1 MTNPHIN
8 LMYVSTGGSIRQRAF
23 LNDAGFDLEVAEE
36 TTLRPL
42 GDGVFAPTDVPCGV
56 KLALPGG
63 TAGLIVGRSSAVRN
77 GIIVVSTLIDC
88 GYRGPMFIFA
98 YNMTERPI
106 KLHKGVSIAQI
117 VPFCVPT
124 MEVHNTSHA
133 GLPDGDRG
141 HSSFGSSGR
150 VVNG

>member
-1 MTNPHIN
+1 MPNSH
-8 LMYVSTGGSIRQRAF
+8 LDLLYASTGGSIHPKPF
-23 LNDAGFDLEVAEE
+23 PNDAGFDLEVAEE

-42 GDGVFAPTDVPCGV
+42 GDGVFTPTDVPCGV

-77 GIIVVSTLIDC
+77 GIIVVSTIIDQ
-88 GYRGPMFIFA
+88 GYRGPMFVFA

-106 KLHKGVSIAQI
+106 KLYKGTSIAQI

-124 MEVHNTSHA
+124 MGVRETSLN
-133 GLPDGDRG
+133 LPDGDRKYAG
-141 HSSFGSSGR
+141 FGSSGR
-150 VVNG
+150 VANG